1 MDYNVLFNFERP
13 LKEVLHDVLLA
24 RGFLMEYDEDC
35 NLRLS
40 DNSMLLKPRSFQMM
54 WDTEISDQKYL
65 QMLLERSK
73 FGRYGSGRRILLD
86 QDQKIT
92 KSQVDVFLRFI
103 RISGETGYDSI
114 MNRPNRFFNTSESKL
129 RSFKIPVVVLEP
141 FIALLVKAYS
151 AIGISTCFSCDG
163 HGSADASV
171 SFLSYPY
178 SRWAELVTQIALK
191 NTKPNSK
198 WDFTD
203 WHLTIKGKNHDTLY
217 YKGILDVARFLY
229 ENRIEFLEMKRRVIT
244 DAVKKRLNDRDY
256 VLGLLKE
263 GVKLYGLKD
272 IAKCTRE
279 MEES

>member
-1 MDYNVLFNFERP
+1 MDYNVLFDFKRP
-13 LKEVLHDVLLA
+13 LKDVLHDALLA
-24 RGFLMEYDEDC
+24 RGFLMEYDKDN

-40 DNSMLLKPRSFQMM
+40 DNAMLLKPRRFQMM
-54 WDTEISDQKYL
+54 WDTEISDQMYL
-65 QMLLERSK
+65 KMLLEKSK
-73 FGRYGSGRRILLD
+73 LGKYGLGRYVIFEP
-86 QDQKIT
+86 DQKIT
-92 KSQVDVFLRFI
+92 KTQLDVFLKFY
-103 RISGETGYDSI
+103 RIGGETGYDSI
-114 MNRPNRFFNTSESKL
+114 MNRPDRFFNTSERKL

-178 SRWAELVTQIALK
+178 SRWAELVTQIAVK
-191 NTKPNSK
+191 NTKPNST

-203 WHLTIKGKNHDTLY
+203 WHLTIKSKNHDTQY

-229 ENRIEFLEMKRRVIT
+229 ENRIEFLKMKRRVIT
-244 DAVKKRLNDRDY
+244 KAEKKRLNDRDY
-256 VLGLLKE
+256 VLGLLNE
-263 GVKLYGLKD
+263 GIKLYGLKD
-272 IAKCTRE
+272 TVEWTRE